1 MVEWSKWSLCGER
14 RAVCEKDGTAT
25 VTEQEQGRSL
35 FHLASQLP
43 MTALVR
49 LLGQPGKGEREVFLL
64 PPASP
69 HLICYTQLPWCMDGT
84 EDAIACVGTTGLQGN
99 CSLLLAHLQQASPT
113 PCTMGSWATVLLA
126 LPLMTTLTA
135 LSIMASTA
143 SSLSLLSVRWND
155 IFQHWQVLGA
165 VPVKLSWDNVLEAGG
180 WKVPQEGQCS
190 AHPCVW
196 GQLQAYLHHTD
207 ICAFEWTYL
216 RCLKGFWNFSK

>member
-1 MVEWSKWSLCGER
+1 MGQLQWQSRNREGLCFIWHHSYPWQLWSGFLDS
-14 RAVCEKDGTAT
+14 
-25 VTEQEQGRSL
+25 QGR
-35 FHLASQLP
+35 
-43 MTALVR
+43 
-49 LLGQPGKGEREVFLL
+49 EREVFLL

-113 PCTMGSWATVLLA
+113 PCTTGSWATVLLA

-180 WKVPQEGQCS
+180 WEVPQEGQYS

-196 GQLQAYLHHTD
+196 GQLQAYLHRTD

-216 RCLKGFWNFSK
+216 RCLKGFWNFSKQPQKFSINDWYKSVLM